1 MNIVYIRRNGKSL
14 CDGIIVMGSRGDAL
28 RHRCAL
34 GRSGLSVRKREGD
47 GATPIGQYR
56 MLEVFYR
63 SDRFARPQ
71 TRLPVTPIQARLGW
85 CDDPID
91 RNYNRMITLPYPAS
105 HEKLM
110 RDDHL
115 YDCLVVL
122 DYNISVRKRFAGSA
136 IFLHLARKNF
146 DPTEGCIAVHETVMR
161 RFLELANT
169 DTILSIKA

>member
-14 CDGIIVMGSRGDAL
+14 FDGIIVIGSRGDAP

-47 GATPIGQYR
+47 GATPIGQYK
-56 MLEVFYR
+56 MLKVFYR
-63 SDRFARPQ
+63 SDRIARPQ
-71 TRLPVTPIQARLGW
+71 TRLPVTAIHAGIGW

-91 RNYNRMITLPYPAS
+91 RNYNKMIHLPYPAS

-110 RDDHL
+110 REDHL

-122 DYNISVRKRFAGSA
+122 DYNISTRKRFAGSA
-136 IFLHLARKNF
+136 IFLHLARQNF
-146 DPTEGCIAVHETVMR
+146 EPTEGCIAVHETVMR